1 MMRDG
6 ELDVDV
12 NAEDMQKWRKP
23 LLFISA
29 AGEVTH
35 TGDAYSE
42 DAFFTS

>member
-6 ELDVDV
+6 EIEVDV

-23 LLFISA
+23 LLSISA

-35 TGDAYSE
+35 TGDAALE
-42 DAFFTS
+42 DDFFTS